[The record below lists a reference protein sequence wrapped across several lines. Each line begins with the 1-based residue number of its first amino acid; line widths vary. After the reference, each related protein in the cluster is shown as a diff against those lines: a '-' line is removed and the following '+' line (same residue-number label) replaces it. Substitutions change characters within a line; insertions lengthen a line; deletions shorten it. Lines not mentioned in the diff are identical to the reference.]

1 MENKF
6 WENFKK
12 LAGGLTVSFS
22 VFFLLLAISFFK
34 DNPNLVTTSLRQ
46 ATKDS
51 APTNSTPA
59 ANPSNSSTIS
69 GKFNVESQGNAI
81 YSYGDGKLYHYKTVK
96 DSSFIGLEKAPR
108 LMLETKNEQG
118 KIVWQNIEVS
128 WMDSQQGILF
138 FHFKTVM
145 EDGSEIKTQ
154 NFTGNY
160 QVILE

>member
-1 MENKF
+1 MESKF

-46 ATKDS
+46 ATQ
-51 APTNSTPA
+51 NSQPSVPV
-59 ANPSNSSTIS
+59 ANPRNSSIIS
-69 GKFNVESQGNAI
+69 GKFNTETQGNAI
-81 YSYGDGKLYHYKTVK
+81 YSYGDGKLYHYKTIK
-96 DSSFIGLEKAPR
+96 DPSFIGLEDTPR
-108 LMLETKNEQG
+108 LMLETKNQQG
-118 KIVWQNIEVS
+118 EIVWQRIEVS

-138 FHFKTVM
+138 FHFKTVA
-145 EDGSEIKTQ
+145 EDGSEEKTQ